1 MEITRKLH
9 YFLHFQYT
17 NSIYLNSPF
26 HFTNIYSFL
35 VVQSLMYLKKVDN
48 RVKYEKKLGTFL
60 VITRAIMA
68 YSING
73 QMGHKKLI
81 LKPPNPIL
89 VLLVLGLYP
98 TP

>member
-1 MEITRKLH
+1 MEITQKLH

-26 HFTNIYSFL
+26 HIINIYSFL

-60 VITRAIMA
+60 VITRAIIK
-68 YSING
+68 S
-73 QMGHKKLI
+73 KLWNRQI
-81 LKPPNPIL
+81 LESKSQIL
-89 VLLVLGLYP
+89 Y
-98 TP
+98 